1 MFPIVRYH
9 PLLLTAMLWLTALGC
24 APAQWLVYELTFTQ
38 EEESVN
44 FSCYKSAYLI
54 VPAQGGRA
62 TMVLTTEDGGNFY
75 AVAESSAKYFVAA
88 NTTSR
93 KAVFSA
99 ASMSGN
105 SQALYT
111 ASGHLNRSLLLETP
125 SGMTTLRVAEALD
138 GRLLAADDESDKGP
152 SPDGSLGMIGSAYIT
167 GMLREDLTA
176 QATRNFTTL
185 NGATSYIVEL
195 LEKYGY
201 TPDVGSVPVQP
212 EVTIQ
217 DDSVIDASLFPPLS
231 AEDKAAKN

>member
-1 MFPIVRYH
+1 MFPIVRYR
-9 PLLLTAMLWLTALGC
+9 PLLLTAMLWLAALGG
-24 APAQWLVYELTFTQ
+24 ARAQWLVYELTFTP

-62 TMVLTTEDGGNFY
+62 TMIMTTEDGGHFY
-75 AVAESSAKYFVAA
+75 AVADSSAKYFVAA
-88 NTTSR
+88 NTSTR

-99 ASMSGN
+99 AAISGN

-111 ASGHLNRSLLLETP
+111 ASGSLNRSLLLESP
-125 SGMTTLRVAEALD
+125 NGMTTLRVAEALD

-152 SPDGSLGMIGSAYIT
+152 SADGSFGMVGSAFIT

-176 QATRNFTTL
+176 QATLNFTTL
-185 NGATSYIVEL
+185 NGATSYIIEL

-201 TPDVGSVPVQP
+201 TPDEGSTPVKP
-212 EVTIQ
+212 EI
-217 DDSVIDASLFPPLS
+217 SVEDESMIDASLFPPLP
-231 AEDKAAKN
+231 AEAKSEKN

>member
-1 MFPIVRYH
+1 MFPIVRYR
-9 PLLLTAMLWLTALGC
+9 PILLTALLWLAALGC

-54 VPAQGGRA
+54 VPAQGGQA
-62 TMVLTTEDGGNFY
+62 TMVLTTEDGGNYY

-99 ASMSGN
+99 VSMSGN

-111 ASGHLNRSLLLETP
+111 AAGHLNRSLLLETP

-152 SPDGSLGMIGSAYIT
+152 SADGSYGMVGSAFIT

-185 NGATSYIVEL
+185 NGATSYIIEL

-212 EVTIQ
+212 EVIV
-217 DDSVIDASLFPPLS
+217 DDESVIDASLFPPL
-231 AEDKAAKN
+231 APELNPVKN

>member
-1 MFPIVRYH
+1 MFPIVRYR
-9 PLLLTAMLWLTALGC
+9 PILLTALLWLAALGC

-54 VPAQGGRA
+54 VPAQGGQS
-62 TMVLTTEDGGNFY
+62 TMILTTEEGGSYY

-88 NTTSR
+88 NATSR

-111 ASGHLNRSLLLETP
+111 AAGHLNRSLLLETP

-152 SPDGSLGMIGSAYIT
+152 SADGSYGMVGSAFIT

-176 QATRNFTTL
+176 QATLNFTTL
-185 NGATSYIVEL
+185 NGATSYIIEL

-201 TPDVGSVPVQP
+201 TPDVGSVPIQP
-212 EVTIQ
+212 EVTVE
-217 DDSVIDASLFPPLS
+217 DESMIDASLFPPLP
-231 AEDKAAKN
+231 AEAKSENN